1 MISLSRWGREENQR
15 VSGSG
20 GKIGGEGGKDAYR
33 PRLEEEVVP
42 RAALES
48 ARSFPKFPE
57 CPFTFTT
64 ATGIWE
70 VIWVKVA

>member
-1 MISLSRWGREENQR
+1 MEAGRGREENQR

-48 ARSFPKFPE
+48 VGHFLNFQNVLLLLPRQRAFGR
-57 CPFTFTT
+57 
-64 ATGIWE
+64 
-70 VIWVKVA
+70 

>member
-1 MISLSRWGREENQR
+1 M
-15 VSGSG
+15 
-20 GKIGGEGGKDAYR
+20 
-33 PRLEEEVVP
+33 VP

-70 VIWVKVA
+70 VIWVKVANRRLASGDLQMGWRAQGAGHRHIWNLCGG

>member
-1 MISLSRWGREENQR
+1 M
-15 VSGSG
+15 SGSG

-70 VIWVKVA
+70 VI